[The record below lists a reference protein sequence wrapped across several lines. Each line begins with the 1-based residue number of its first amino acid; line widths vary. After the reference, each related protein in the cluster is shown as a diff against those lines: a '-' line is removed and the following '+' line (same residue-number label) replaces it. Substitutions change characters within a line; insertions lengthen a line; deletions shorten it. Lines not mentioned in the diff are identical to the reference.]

1 MWRSISMYHIPGL
14 YESTEIIEVTL
25 FHVQEKR
32 QLMAKMKRLER
43 DNARQA
49 ADLARREA
57 LEAVRTHDI

>member
-1 MWRSISMYHIPGL
+1 VW
-14 YESTEIIEVTL
+14 
-25 FHVQEKR
+25 QEKR

-57 LEAVRTHDI
+57 LEAVRFHDTPLLVLWSGISLDVII